1 MDCTICNF
9 LPTSGRH
16 ISKLYKS
23 KTNWAHIDVCLP
35 NCWTN
40 RFNIWGKGKGR
51 IIYSIEYYVNL
62 ITAYSNVCRSS
73 NISNATK
80 TRKGNCYDNAP
91 MENFFSVLKREI
103 YDGHIY
109 QSRRELVR
117 AIKNFIHY
125 YNNDRIK

>member
-1 MDCTICNF
+1 M
-9 LPTSGRH
+9 S
-16 ISKLYKS
+16 
-23 KTNWAHIDVCLP
+23 
-35 NCWTN
+35 
-40 RFNIWGKGKGR
+40 
-51 IIYSIEYYVNL
+51 
-62 ITAYSNVCRSS
+62 
-73 NISNATK
+73 
-80 TRKGNCYDNAP
+80 RKGNCYDNAP